1 MEYSL
6 IFISSNSNSFQ
17 EYDVYQLVKKYEWNE
32 KALDEVSNE
41 KLRYKEESSHADG
54 WTEIK
59 RTEKPQPTT
68 TDKNAKEGQKQRR
81 NQKNT
86 DQPAD
91 NNGIIHIFREVLSQC

>member
-1 MEYSL
+1 LAYSR
-6 IFISSNSNSFQ
+6 IFPLSNSNSSQ

-41 KLRYKEESSHADG
+41 KLRYKEESSQGDG

-59 RTEKPQPTT
+59 RTEKPQPATN
-68 TDKNAKEGQKQRR
+68 DRNAREGQKQRR
-81 NQKNT
+81 NQRNA

-91 NNGIIHIFREVLSQC
+91 NNGS